1 MGDEKELLKRRLK
14 REKSIRQQAEK
25 IAEDKSRE
33 LYIKGQ
39 ELESALQA
47 ESLAREEIETLYKEV
62 ERLSLIDPLTELS
75 NRRSFRTD
83 ALRLFQLAVRHQKKL
98 SCAMLDIDLF
108 KRVNDTFGH
117 DMGDQVLIAVAKL
130 CQKQLRKTDLLA
142 RFGGEEFCF
151 LFPETD
157 LKDGAILAERIR
169 QKVSKLEFHSEGN
182 RFSVTVSIGVSN
194 LLDLNDNLKN
204 MIKRSDLSLYKAKE
218 TGRNRVVIWED

>member
-1 MGDEKELLKRRLK
+1 MVDENDLLKRRLQ

-39 ELESALQA
+39 ELEKALQA
-47 ESLAREEIETLYKEV
+47 ESLARKEIEALYKEV

-75 NRRSFRTD
+75 NRRSFSND
-83 ALRLFQLAVRHQKKL
+83 ALRLFKLAVRHQKKL

-117 DMGDQVLIAVAKL
+117 DMGDQVLIAVAKS
-130 CQKQLRKTDLLA
+130 CQKQIRKSDLLA

-157 LKDGAILAERIR
+157 LNGAALLAERIR
-169 QKVSKLEFHSEGN
+169 QELSKLEFNSNGN
-182 RFSVTVSIGVSN
+182 QFSITVSIGVSS
-194 LLDLNDNLKN
+194 LLDLNDTLEN

-218 TGRNRVVIWED
+218 TGRDRVVIWED